1 MSATN
6 QPPGVP
12 RRYVVSPGRRV
23 HILYGDRTGGGH
35 RFGAGKGENEF
46 PQSWTDDDIIN
57 AIEDVANDSGSTR
70 LQRRARR
77 VIFIATRK
85 SISISVVVDVTNA
98 DIVTG
103 FPT

>member
-1 MSATN
+1 
-6 QPPGVP
+6 
-12 RRYVVSPGRRV
+12 VVSPARRV

-35 RFGAGKGENEF
+35 RFGAGKGKNEF

-57 AIEDVANDSGSTR
+57 TIEDVANDSGSTR
-70 LQRRARR
+70 LQRRAGR

-85 SISISVVVDVTNA
+85 SISISVVVDVADA